1 MCIHGSRKQQDA
13 IKDVHAKQ
21 MQKVFEALDMLGN
34 TKWRINRR
42 VLSIVECIWDRG
54 GNIAG
59 LINREEDMHPR
70 AFERESKMLCRRLP
84 DLKSKTVR
92 AP

>member
-1 MCIHGSRKQQDA
+1 MRKEQENCRYYKGGHNLFLPSYIMRIRGSRKQQDA

-59 LINREEDMHPR
+59 LI
-70 AFERESKMLCRRLP
+70 KM
-84 DLKSKTVR
+84 KKTCILEL
-92 AP
+92 